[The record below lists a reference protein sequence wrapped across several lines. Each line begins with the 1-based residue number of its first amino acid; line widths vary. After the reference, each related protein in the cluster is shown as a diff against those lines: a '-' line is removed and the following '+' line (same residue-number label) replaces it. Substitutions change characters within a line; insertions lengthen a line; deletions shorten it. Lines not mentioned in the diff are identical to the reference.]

1 MERIVVTG
9 STGFIGKKLVQELIR
24 RRFDVICYSR
34 DFSPVTCDRI
44 YHLASPS
51 TTEKINADTSGVM
64 DVILDK
70 TREALNICPEAYFIN
85 ASTKGVEDIE
95 FDRQGGYNVAKLC
108 MEMYIQFK
116 GIKHLNY
123 RIPSVYGEGMHD
135 DNFIKRCVDGRAFY
149 PHTPEK
155 MHYISHVDDVVECL
169 IDMKPLNI
177 EAITLGQ
184 IYEQFGI
191 GRRRIHRPTPI
202 T

>member
-9 STGFIGKKLVQELIR
+9 ATGFIGKKLVQELQKR
-24 RRFDVICYSR
+24 NFEVISYSR
-34 DFSPVTCDRI
+34 VFPPIKCDRI

-51 TTEKINADTSGVM
+51 TSEKINADACGIM
-64 DVILDK
+64 DIILDK
-70 TREALNICPEAYFIN
+70 TREALNICPEAFFIN
-85 ASTKGVEDIE
+85 ASTKGALDID
-95 FDRQGGYNVAKLC
+95 FNPQGGYNVAKLC
-108 MEMYIQFK
+108 MEMYIQFSNVR
-116 GIKHLNY
+116 HLNY

-135 DNFIKRCVDGRAFY
+135 DNYIKRCVDGRAFY
-149 PHTPEK
+149 PQTPQK
-155 MHYISHVDDVVECL
+155 LHYISHIDDVVECL

-191 GRRRIHRPTPI
+191 GRRRIHRPTSI